1 VSTLALRAGGQR
13 RRAMGLAEALA
24 GALSA
29 IAANP
34 LRAALT
40 MLGIV
45 IGTAAVIATVA
56 VGSGAR
62 EVVLA
67 QIRSLGSNLIII
79 LPGAQSFGGVRTGT
93 GFTQTLTYDDATAI
107 LREVPAVALAVPGVR
122 STQQVVAGGVNWST
136 GVQGT
141 TLDLLAAREWDLAA
155 GRPWTPEEEAGAA
168 KVALIGETV
177 AASLFAD
184 ADPVGA
190 QIRIRNVP
198 FEVIG
203 LLARKGQAT
212 TGMDQ
217 DDVVLVP
224 FWTARR
230 SIVGASRANARAVGT
245 ILIKV
250 AEGED
255 MAAAEEDVRALLRQR
270 HRLAATD
277 ADDFSL
283 RNLSEIAA
291 TRDAS
296 ARTLAVLL
304 SSVAT
309 VSLLVGGIGIMN
321 IMLVSVTERTREIG
335 LRLAV
340 GARRRDI
347 LRQFLLEAVVLSLIG
362 GLAGI
367 ALGVAAANVVAAS
380 AGWPVL
386 IEPAAVAL
394 AVGFSA
400 LVGVAFGFYPARR
413 AATLDPIAALRRE

>member
-1 VSTLALRAGGQR
+1 
-13 RRAMGLAEALA
+13 
-24 GALSA
+24 
-29 IAANP
+29 
-34 LRAALT
+34 

-56 VGSGAR
+56 VGAGAR

-79 LPGAQSFGGVRTGT
+79 LPGAQSTAGVRTGT

-107 LREVPAVALAVPGVR
+107 LREVPTVSLAVPSVR
-122 STQQVVAGGVNWST
+122 ATQQVVAGGANWST
-136 GVQGT
+136 VIQGT
-141 TLDLLAAREWDLAA
+141 TIEVLAAREWELAA
-155 GRPWTPEEEAGAA
+155 GRPWTAEEEAGAA
-168 KVALIGETV
+168 KVALIGETA

-184 ADPVGA
+184 ADPIGA

-198 FEVIG
+198 FEVVG
-203 LLARKGQAT
+203 LLARKGQAAN
-212 TGMDQ
+212 GQDQ
-217 DDVVLVP
+217 DDMVMVP

-230 SIVGASRANARAVGT
+230 SIIGASRANARAVGT
-245 ILIKV
+245 ILLKV
-250 AEGED
+250 HEGED
-255 MAAAEEDVRALLRQR
+255 MAAVEEDVRALLRQR
-270 HRLAATD
+270 HRLAATEP
-277 ADDFSL
+277 DDFSL

-347 LRQFLLEAVVLSLIG
+347 LSQFLLEAVTLSVIG

-367 ALGVAAANVVAAS
+367 ALGAGAAHLAAAS

-386 IEPAAVAL
+386 IEPGAVAL

-400 LVGVAFGFYPARR
+400 LVGVFFGFYPARR
-413 AATLDPIAALRRE
+413 AATLDPITALRRE

>member
-1 VSTLALRAGGQR
+1 
-13 RRAMGLAEALA
+13 
-24 GALSA
+24 
-29 IAANP
+29 
-34 LRAALT
+34 
-40 MLGIV
+40 
-45 IGTAAVIATVA
+45 
-56 VGSGAR
+56 
-62 EVVLA
+62 
-67 QIRSLGSNLIII
+67 
-79 LPGAQSFGGVRTGT
+79 VRT
-93 GFTQTLTYDDATAI
+93 
-107 LREVPAVALAVPGVR
+107 
-122 STQQVVAGGVNWST
+122 TQQVVAGGTNWST
-136 GVQGT
+136 VIQGT
-141 TLDLLAAREWDLAA
+141 TIDLLAAREWDIAA
-155 GRPWTPEEEAGAA
+155 GRGWTPEEEAGAA
-168 KVALIGETV
+168 KVALLGETA

-184 ADPVGA
+184 GDPIGM

-198 FEVIG
+198 FSVIG

-212 TGMDQ
+212 TGQDQ
-217 DDVVLVP
+217 DDIVLVP
-224 FWTARR
+224 LWTARR
-230 SIVGASRANARAVGT
+230 SIIGASRANARAVGT
-245 ILIKV
+245 ILLKV
-250 AEGED
+250 QEGED
-255 MAAAEEDVRALLRQR
+255 MAGAEEDVRALLRQR
-270 HRLAATD
+270 HRLSATE

-347 LRQFLLEAVVLSLIG
+347 LLQFLLEAVTLSLIG

-367 ALGVAAANVVAAS
+367 ALGVGAAHVAAAS

-386 IEPAAVAL
+386 IEAEAIFL

-400 LVGVAFGFYPARR
+400 LVGVFFGFYPARR

>member
-1 VSTLALRAGGQR
+1 MSSLAIGRAR
-13 RRAMGLAEALA
+13 RGSMGLGTALA

-79 LPGAQSFGGVRTGT
+79 LPGAQSKGGVRTGT
-93 GFTQTLTYDDATAI
+93 GFSQTLTFDDGTAI
-107 LREVPAVALAVPGVR
+107 LRDVPSVALAVPGVR
-122 STQQVVAGGVNWST
+122 STQQVVAGGANWST
-136 GVQGT
+136 SVQGT
-141 TLDLLAAREWDLAA
+141 TLDFLDAREWEIAA
-155 GRPWTPEEEAGAA
+155 GRTWTAEEEARAA

-177 AASLFAD
+177 AASLFGES
-184 ADPVGA
+184 DPIGA

-198 FEVIG
+198 FEVVG
-203 LLARKGQAT
+203 LLARKGQAS
-212 TGMDQ
+212 TGLDQ
-217 DDVVLVP
+217 DDVVLTP
-224 FWTARR
+224 LWTARR
-230 SIVGASRANARAVGT
+230 SIIGASRANARAVGT
-245 ILIKV
+245 ILVKV
-250 AEGED
+250 HEGED
-255 MAAAEEDVRALLRQR
+255 MAVVEEDVRALLRQR
-270 HRLAATD
+270 HRLAATEP
-277 ADDFSL
+277 DDFSM
-283 RNLSEIAA
+283 RNLAEIAA

-296 ARTLAVLL
+296 ARTLSVLL

-347 LRQFLLEAVVLSLIG
+347 LLQFLLEAVTLSVIG

-367 ALGVAAANVVAAS
+367 ALGVAAAHLAASS

-386 IEPAAVAL
+386 IEPAAVGI

-400 LVGVAFGFYPARR
+400 LVGIVFGFYPARR
-413 AATLDPIAALRRE
+413 AAALDPITALRHE

>member
-1 VSTLALRAGGQR
+1 MSTLALPARP
-13 RRAMGLAEALA
+13 RRAMGLGEAFA
-24 GALSA
+24 SALSA
-29 IAANP
+29 IVANP

-56 VGSGAR
+56 VGAGAR
-62 EVVLA
+62 EIVLT
-67 QIRSLGSNLIII
+67 QIRSLGSNLIIV
-79 LPGAQSFGGVRTGT
+79 LPGAQSAGGVRTGT
-93 GFTQTLTYDDATAI
+93 GFTQSLTYDDATAI
-107 LREVPAVALAVPGVR
+107 LREIAAVSLAVPGVR
-122 STQQVVAGGVNWST
+122 TTQQVVAGGANWST
-136 GVQGT
+136 VIQGT
-141 TLDLLAAREWDLAA
+141 TNDLLAAREWDIAA
-155 GRPWTPEEEAGAA
+155 GRAWTPEEEAGAA
-168 KVALIGETV
+168 KVALLGETA

-184 ADPVGA
+184 GDPVGM

-198 FEVIG
+198 FTVIG

-212 TGMDQ
+212 TGQDQ
-217 DDVVLVP
+217 DDTVLIP

-230 SIVGASRANARAVGT
+230 SIIGASRANARAVGT
-245 ILIKV
+245 ILLKV
-250 AEGED
+250 HEGED
-255 MAAAEEDVRALLRQR
+255 MAAAEEDLRALLRQR
-270 HRLAATD
+270 HRLAATEP
-277 ADDFSL
+277 DDFSL

-296 ARTLAVLL
+296 ARTLALLL

-347 LRQFLLEAVVLSLIG
+347 LRQFLLEAVTLSLIG

-367 ALGVAAANVVAAS
+367 AFGVGAAHLVAAS

-386 IEPAAVAL
+386 IEPKAILL
-394 AVGFSA
+394 AVGFSG
-400 LVGVAFGFYPARR
+400 LVGVFFGFYPARR

>member
-1 VSTLALRAGGQR
+1 MSTLALPLRP
-13 RRAMGLAEALA
+13 RRAMGLGEAFA
-24 GALSA
+24 SALSA

-56 VGSGAR
+56 VGAGAR
-62 EVVLA
+62 EIVLT
-67 QIRSLGSNLIII
+67 QIRSLGSNLIIV
-79 LPGAQSFGGVRTGT
+79 LPGAQSAGGVRTGT
-93 GFTQTLTYDDATAI
+93 GFTQSLTYDDATAI
-107 LREVPAVALAVPGVR
+107 LREIPAVSLAVPGVR
-122 STQQVVAGGVNWST
+122 TTQQVVAGGANWST
-136 GVQGT
+136 VIQGT
-141 TLDLLAAREWDLAA
+141 TNDLLAAREWDIAA
-155 GRPWTPEEEAGAA
+155 GRAWTPEEEAGAA
-168 KVALIGETV
+168 KVALLGETA

-184 ADPVGA
+184 GDPVGM

-198 FEVIG
+198 FTVIG

-212 TGMDQ
+212 TGQDQ
-217 DDVVLVP
+217 DDTVLIP

-230 SIVGASRANARAVGT
+230 SIIGASRANARAVGT
-245 ILIKV
+245 ILLKV
-250 AEGED
+250 HEGED
-255 MAAAEEDVRALLRQR
+255 MAVAEEDLRALLRQR
-270 HRLAATD
+270 HRLAATEP
-277 ADDFSL
+277 DDFSL

-296 ARTLAVLL
+296 ARTLALLL

-347 LRQFLLEAVVLSLIG
+347 LRQFLLEAVTLSLIG

-367 ALGVAAANVVAAS
+367 AFGVGAAHLVAAS

-386 IEPAAVAL
+386 IEPKAILL
-394 AVGFSA
+394 AVGFSG
-400 LVGVAFGFYPARR
+400 LVGVFFGFYPARR
-413 AATLDPIAALRRE
+413 AATLAPIAALRRE

>member
-1 VSTLALRAGGQR
+1 VTALALGQR

-56 VGSGAR
+56 VGAGAR

-67 QIRSLGSNLIII
+67 QIRSLGSNLIIV
-79 LPGAQSFGGVRTGT
+79 LPGAQSMGGVRTGT
-93 GFTQTLTYDDATAI
+93 GFIQTLTHDDATAI

-122 STQQVVAGGVNWST
+122 STQQVVAGAANWST
-136 GVQGT
+136 VVQGT
-141 TLDLLAAREWDLAA
+141 AIEILEAREWELAA
-155 GRPWTPEEEAGAA
+155 GRAWTPEEEVSAA
-168 KVALIGETV
+168 KVALIGETA

-184 ADPVGA
+184 ADPIGA

-198 FEVIG
+198 FEVVG
-203 LLARKGQAT
+203 LLARKGQAS
-212 TGMDQ
+212 TGQDQ
-217 DDVVLVP
+217 DDIVMVP

-245 ILIKV
+245 ILLKV
-250 AEGED
+250 HEGED
-255 MAAAEEDVRALLRQR
+255 MAAAEEEVRALLRQR

-347 LRQFLLEAVVLSLIG
+347 LRQFLLEAVTLSLIG

-367 ALGVAAANVVAAS
+367 ALGAAAAHVAAAS

-400 LVGVAFGFYPARR
+400 LVGVFFGFYPAHR
-413 AATLDPIAALRRE
+413 AATLDPITALRRE

>member
-1 VSTLALRAGGQR
+1 MSTLALER
-13 RRAMGLAEALA
+13 RTGSMGLAEALA

-62 EVVLA
+62 EVVLT
-67 QIRSLGSNLIII
+67 QIRSLGSNLVII
-79 LPGAQSFGGVRTGT
+79 LPGAQSTSGVRTGT
-93 GFTQTLTYDDATAI
+93 GFSQTLSYDDTIAI
-107 LREVPAVALAVPGVR
+107 LHEVPAVALAVPGVR
-122 STQQVVAGGVNWST
+122 STQQVVASGMNWST
-136 GVQGT
+136 TIQGT
-141 TLDLLAAREWDLAA
+141 TGDFLEAREWEIVS
-155 GRPWTPEEEAGAA
+155 GRAWTAEEEARAA
-168 KVALIGETV
+168 KVALLGETV
-177 AASLFAD
+177 ATALFGD

-198 FEVIG
+198 FEVVG
-203 LLARKGQAT
+203 LLGRKGQASM
-212 TGMDQ
+212 GVDQ
-217 DDVVLVP
+217 DDVVLTP

-230 SIVGASRANARAVGT
+230 SIVGAGRANARAVGNV
-245 ILIKV
+245 LLKV
-250 AEGED
+250 HEGED
-255 MAAAEEDVRALLRQR
+255 MAAAEDEVRALLRQR
-270 HRLAATD
+270 HRLAATEP
-277 ADDFSL
+277 DDFSM

-296 ARTLAVLL
+296 ARTLSVLL

-347 LRQFLLEAVVLSLIG
+347 LRQFLLEAVTLSLIG

-367 ALGVAAANVVAAS
+367 ALGAGAAHLAAAS

-386 IEPAAVAL
+386 IEAEAVLL

-400 LVGVAFGFYPARR
+400 LVGIVFGFYPARR
-413 AATLDPIAALRRE
+413 AATLDPITALRRE